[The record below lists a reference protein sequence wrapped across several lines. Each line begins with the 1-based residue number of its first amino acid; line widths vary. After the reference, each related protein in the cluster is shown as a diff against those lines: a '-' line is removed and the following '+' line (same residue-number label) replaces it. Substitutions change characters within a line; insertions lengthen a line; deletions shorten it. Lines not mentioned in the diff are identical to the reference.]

1 MLPEEIENY
10 FAQIARVLR
19 PQGRCFVT
27 AFLFDD
33 DAEAAVAQGS
43 TIFNFRYRLGPCLT
57 FDRGCPQEGI
67 ACEKEWLLGLLAQN
81 GFRVDLLQLGNWQR
95 VRSYE
100 ISQDTVVATKQVLAS
115 S

>member
-1 MLPEEIENY
+1 MPL
-10 FAQIARVLR
+10 
-19 PQGRCFVT
+19 
-27 AFLFDD
+27 
-33 DAEAAVAQGS
+33 
-43 TIFNFRYRLGPCLT
+43 
-57 FDRGCPQEGI
+57 QEGI